1 MSKILEIDFD
11 KLPSDLTIVELIMM
25 YQYQQD
31 EKYIS
36 GSTQIFN
43 ELEEKKYI
51 KWTDEGIILRQK
63 ALDVISLVKVKE
75 NNPVK
80 ELVESKDDIEEW
92 IEEYRDLF
100 KSTGP
105 GKTADVKTLIKK
117 MKWFYKEYPE
127 LADKSLILNATERYI
142 STESLSS
149 YRYLQRADYFISK
162 EDSSK
167 IKVSRLASYCQD
179 ILDEDNLF
187 KDDNELL

>member
-1 MSKILEIDFD
+1 MSKILEINLNE
-11 KLPSDLTIVELIMM
+11 LPSDLSAVELIMM

-31 EKYIS
+31 KKYIS

-43 ELEEKKYI
+43 ELEEKKYV
-51 KWTDEGIILRQK
+51 KWTDEGIALRQK
-63 ALDVISLVKVKE
+63 ALDVISNVRLKE

-80 ELVESKDDIEEW
+80 ELIESKDDIENW

-100 KSTGP
+100 KNTGP

-127 LADKSLILNATERYI
+127 LANKSLILNATERYI
-142 STESLSS
+142 SAESLSS